1 MKSWK
6 IVVGTAFLFL
16 TVALSTMVSSC
27 SDPCNDR
34 LCLNGGVCRD
44 GECICADGFEG
55 PLCESK
61 MYEKFIGTWDGT
73 YKCNNNVPTNE
84 TIIITPNA
92 GLGPDDV
99 VLYNLFSQDVTL
111 EGTILNTNIEITPAT
126 INDKSYS
133 GLGYVDSGKIITLY
147 ITEKDNLGNVCNN
160 VFNGELFENP

>member
-44 GECICADGFEG
+44 GECVCADGFEG
-55 PLCESK
+55 PLCGSK

-73 YKCNNNVPTNE
+73 YRCNANVPTNE
-84 TIIITPNA
+84 SIIITPNA

-99 VLYNLFSQDVTL
+99 IVYNLFSQNVTL
-111 EGTILNTNIEITPAT
+111 EGKIENTDINFKDVT
-126 INDKSYS
+126 INGSSYS
-133 GLGYVDSGKIITLY
+133 GEGYVDSGKIITLY
-147 ITEKDNLGNVCNN
+147 IEERNNLGTFSC